1 VRKFGG
7 KEPVPEMK
15 SPSVLLVEDNRLLR
29 WCVCSELHR
38 GGCAVVASETVD
50 EVLRLDPS
58 QPMNV
63 LVTDCRLADGHD
75 GFEVLAT
82 VRERYPQICAI
93 LISAEADPQLA
104 LRARNAGFDVV
115 IEKPC
120 RVSEIV
126 GAVRTLAGR
135 HTAELPS

>member
-1 VRKFGG
+1 
-7 KEPVPEMK
+7 MK

-38 GGCAVVASETVD
+38 GGCAVMAPETVD
-50 EVLRLDPS
+50 EVMRLDPA
-58 QPMNV
+58 QPVNV
-63 LVTDCRLADGHD
+63 LVTDCRLADGHN

-82 VRERYPQICAI
+82 LRARYPEICAI

-104 LRARNAGFDVV
+104 ARAHTAGFDVV

-120 RVSEIV
+120 RVEEIV
-126 GAVRTLAGR
+126 GAVRALSGKHKA
-135 HTAELPS
+135 ALPS

>member
-1 VRKFGG
+1 
-7 KEPVPEMK
+7 MK

-38 GGCAVVASETVD
+38 GGCAVMAPETVD
-50 EVLRLDPS
+50 EILRLNPA
-58 QPMNV
+58 QPVNV

-82 VRERYPQICAI
+82 VRERYPKICAI
-93 LISAEADPQLA
+93 LISAEADPHLA
-104 LRARNAGFDVV
+104 ARARSAGFDVV

-120 RVSEIV
+120 RVEEIV
-126 GAVRTLAGR
+126 GAVRALTGERA
-135 HTAELPS
+135 AELTS

>member
-1 VRKFGG
+1 
-7 KEPVPEMK
+7 MQ
-15 SPSVLLVEDNRLLR
+15 SPRVLLVEDNRLLR

-38 GGCAVVASETVD
+38 GGCAVVAPETVD
-50 EVLRLDPS
+50 EVMRLDPA
-58 QPMNV
+58 QPVNV

-82 VRERYPQICAI
+82 VRQRYPKICAI

-104 LRARNAGFDVV
+104 MRARNAGFDVV

-120 RVSEIV
+120 RVAEIV
-126 GAVRTLAGR
+126 GAVRALTSG
-135 HTAELPS
+135 TSSEMPS